1 MKRRVHKI
9 KMIVGMAALLFAN
22 TAFGQTESVKTAQWW
37 DSFFN
42 PTNSGLIIVAIL
54 LLIVIAVLS
63 SVLKGLGRQNTNI
76 HIKNNA
82 DKPKYVEPKIHT
94 TWVRGASVVAL
105 MVLSTLSAFAQDAA
119 TAAPAQSVYVKPPS
133 IDLFV
138 IVMLLFIILEFAII
152 IALIASIK
160 RMFVAN
166 GLIADAVLLEETVTE
181 AKIQKAR
188 KPSFMQKWLTRAVPI
203 EQEEAI
209 VFDHEYDGIRE
220 LDNSLPPWWLYGFYI
235 SIAFG
240 VVYLLHYHVFDTGNL
255 QAAEYKQELA
265 DADATKADLMKKMAA
280 KGEVMVNEENVTT
293 LTDATSMANG
303 KATYDGMCIACHGD
317 KGQGNIGPNLT
328 DEYWIYG
335 GSIKNI
341 FKIITNG
348 TPNGMQSW
356 KSQLSPKNIQE
367 VASYIKSLN
376 GSKPAGAKAPQGD
389 LWKEEVAAP
398 VDTAAAKADS
408 TVAEKTVGVK

>member
-1 MKRRVHKI
+1 M
-9 KMIVGMAALLFAN
+9 VGC
-22 TAFGQTESVKTAQWW
+22 
-37 DSFFN
+37 FFN
-42 PTNSGLIIVAIL
+42 PTQSGLIIVAIL
-54 LLIVIAVLS
+54 LLVVIAVLS
-63 SVLKGLGRQNTNI
+63 SVLKGLARQNTNI
-76 HIKNNA
+76 NIKNNEG
-82 DKPKYVEPKIHT
+82 KSKYQTPEIKT
-94 TWVRGASVVAL
+94 SWVRGASVIVFIL
-105 MVLSTLSAFAQDAA
+105 FSTVSAFAQGAA
-119 TAAPAQSVYVKPPS
+119 AVETVQTTQVKPPS
-133 IDLFV
+133 IDPFV
-138 IVMLLFIILEFAII
+138 IIMLLFIILEFSII
-152 IALIASIK
+152 IGLIASIK
-160 RMFVAN
+160 RLFVAN
-166 GLIADAVLLEETVTE
+166 GLMADAVLLEEVAVE
-181 AKIQKAR
+181 AKVQKAK

-235 SIAFG
+235 SIAFAA
-240 VVYLLHYHVFDTGNL
+240 VYLLHYHVFDTGNL

-265 DADATKADLMKKMAA
+265 DADATKAELMKKMAE

-293 LTDATSMANG
+293 LVDATSIANG

-317 KGQGNIGPNLT
+317 KAQGNIGPNLT

-367 VASYIKSLN
+367 VASYIKSIN

-389 LWKEEVAAP
+389 LWKEEVVAP
-398 VDTAAAKADS
+398 VDTASAKADS
-408 TVAEKTVGVK
+408 TVAQKTAGVK